1 MNTMLD
7 NLLDRRANF
16 LSFVQRR
23 VGDRSLAEDIL
34 QSAYVRALERSG
46 TVREPES
53 AMAWF
58 YSVLRNAVID
68 HFRSRASESGALD
81 RWASELE
88 TAQSQSGPPDAFTRD
103 LVCGCIEHILPT
115 LRPAYAEALREV
127 DLAEQPLAEFAA
139 HHGIT
144 SGNAAVRVH
153 RARAALRRELAR
165 VCGACSLHACLN
177 CTCKRAT
184 VHSGATRPARTSSPH
199 PARSSPSTAPPQRFA
214 LSIARRPPRN
224 RSSSASACAKPDL
237 RIARSAS
244 ATRPSPAPPS
254 PSR

>member
-1 MNTMLD
+1 MSNTMLD
-7 NLLDRRANF
+7 NLLDRRAAF

-23 VGDRSLAEDIL
+23 VGDRALAEDIL

-53 AMAWF
+53 AAAWF

-88 TAQSQSGPPDAFTRD
+88 NAPQVNQSSAPDAFTHD
-103 LVCGCIEHILPT
+103 LVCGCIEQILPT
-115 LRPAYAEALREV
+115 LRPAYAEVLREM
-127 DLAEQPLAEFAA
+127 DLAEQPLPEFAA
-139 HHGIT
+139 RHGIT
-144 SGNAAVRVH
+144 PGNAAVRAH

-177 CTCKRAT
+177 CTCKRAA
-184 VHSGATRPARTSSPH
+184 VH
-199 PARSSPSTAPPQRFA
+199 TAAAQTP
-214 LSIARRPPRN
+214 
-224 RSSSASACAKPDL
+224 
-237 RIARSAS
+237 
-244 ATRPSPAPPS
+244 
-254 PSR
+254 